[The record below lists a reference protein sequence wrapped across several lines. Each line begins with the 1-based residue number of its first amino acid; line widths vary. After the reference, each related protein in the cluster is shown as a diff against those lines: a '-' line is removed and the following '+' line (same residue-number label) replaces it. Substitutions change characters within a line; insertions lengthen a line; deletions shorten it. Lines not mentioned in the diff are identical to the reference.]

1 MEAAERIRHA
11 VAQVSRLRDEAQAL
25 PGLQAGV
32 GTVKRIQARRFAG
45 TYADLLA
52 DPRYASAT
60 RFFLDE
66 LYSDKDYAERDAQ
79 FSRIAGALERLFPQ
93 HVVTTAVELANLHAL
108 TEQLDHDMAV
118 RWQQSASSGEEEV
131 IRYSEAWRGVG
142 RREDRLAQ
150 LQVVVDIGRELE
162 RLTRMPGLR
171 LALRMMRGPASA
183 AGMGSLQTFLEAGF
197 DTFAQMARQR
207 NGVDVFLATI
217 RSRELAVIELLFDS
231 DLVACGTQ
239 LAQTLGQAR

>member
-1 MEAAERIRHA
+1 MEAAERIRLA
-11 VAQVSRLRDEAQAL
+11 VAQVSGLRDEARAQ
-25 PGLQAGV
+25 PGLQDAV
-32 GTVKRIQARRFAG
+32 SAIKRVQARRFAG

-52 DPRYASAT
+52 DPRYAAAT

-108 TEQLDHDMAV
+108 TEQLDHDMALRWEQGAGNTWAEAV
-118 RWQQSASSGEEEV
+118 R
-131 IRYSEAWRGVG
+131 YTEAWRRVG
-142 RREDRLAQ
+142 RRNDRLAQ
-150 LQVVVDIGRELE
+150 LDVVLDIGRELE

-171 LALRMMRGPASA
+171 LALRMMRAPASA
-183 AGMGSLQTFLEAGF
+183 AGMGSLQSFLEAGF

-207 NGVDVFLATI
+207 QGVAQFLDTI
-217 RSRELAVIELLFDS
+217 RSRELALIELMFDG
-231 DLVACGTQ
+231 DLVACETQ